1 VTNKLSALQNLNH
14 ITNQVITPLF
24 SKQVV
29 VGEKQ
34 MVVWATLK
42 RTGRAAVHSHPEE
55 QTFWVTSGCMELR
68 FLEEVYRCDAGSVIT
83 VPSNVVHEAVALE
96 DTTFV
101 SFLSGV
107 RVDLVGTDVPEH
119 FKSGR

>member
-1 VTNKLSALQNLNH
+1 VTKKPSALENLKE
-14 ITNQVITPLF
+14 IANQVITPLF

-29 VGEKQ
+29 VGDKQ

-42 RTGRAAVHSHPEE
+42 RTGRAAIHSHPEE
-55 QTFWVTSGCMELR
+55 QTFWITSGCMEVK
-68 FLEEVYRCDAGSVIT
+68 FLDGVYRCIAGSVIT
-83 VPSNVVHEAVALE
+83 VPSNVEHEAVALE

-101 SFLSGV
+101 SFLSGI

-119 FKSGR
+119 FKARE